1 MNVRFFIKQ
10 CTKYKNIFRNFG
22 INVWVC
28 KLVTII
34 NKLTDSAAN
43 FGLGI
48 TALFFENKWL
58 LKLYRIGSHITLAT
72 PLCKAAHLSIFSS

>member
-48 TALFFENKWL
+48 TALRASGHE
-58 LKLYRIGSHITLAT
+58 
-72 PLCKAAHLSIFSS
+72 KANQKSR